1 MTEAV
6 AFDKGTSLAF
16 IGAGY
21 VGGSLA
27 IALANAGYPVVAV
40 ASRTFASAQAVA
52 AQIPGSSAF
61 DSIADAAARAQFVFI
76 TTPDDAIG
84 PTCESMPWRL
94 GQGVAHCSGAAS
106 VDVLDPATVRGAIA
120 GAFHPLQSFNSIE
133 NGVLSVP
140 GTTFGIEGDAPMQ
153 SYLSDMARAVGGNP
167 ILLKPEDKVLY
178 HTSGVLMGNLLAV
191 LGSVASRIWEQFDH
205 TTDEGARA
213 LAPMMKA
220 VATNLETSGVPG
232 VIAGPY
238 PRGDIGTVRK
248 HLEALSGSVPEYLP
262 LYCELALAGLPFAVE
277 KGALDP
283 ERAREIEALVN
294 QYKSRQAS
302 RATA

>member
-1 MTEAV
+1 MTDTTR
-6 AFDKGTSLAF
+6 FDKATTLAF

-40 ASRTFASAQAVA
+40 ASRTFASAQTVADRIAGCTAVE
-52 AQIPGSSAF
+52 
-61 DSIADAAARAQFVFI
+61 SIADAANRAQFVFI

-84 PTCESMPWRL
+84 PTSESISWTQ

-106 VDVLDPATVRGAIA
+106 LDIFDPATRKGASA
-120 GAFHPLQSFNSIE
+120 GAFHPLQSFNSID
-133 NGVLSVP
+133 NGVQSVP
-140 GTTFGIEGDAPMQ
+140 GTTFGIEGEAAMQ
-153 SYLSDMARAVGGNP
+153 GYLSEMALAIGGNP

-191 LGSVASRIWEQFDH
+191 LGSVASRIWERFDH
-205 TTDEGARA
+205 PTDEGAKA

-238 PRGDIGTVRK
+238 PRGDIGTIRK
-248 HLEALSGSVPEYLP
+248 HLDALSADVPEYLP

-277 KGALDP
+277 KGSLDP

-294 QYKSRQAS
+294 RFKTRQAS
-302 RATA
+302 KQTA